1 MPLNTAMLW
10 RRVQRLARGSAP
22 PLHTLANETQVLCSE
37 EVLESPPAL
46 YRSGAL
52 ERVTALSP
60 WRHWDAEHAL
70 IRGGPTR
77 HAASTMHVVE
87 NVRVVDAHLYCGAA
101 KAQPG
106 FGAEP
111 IWLEGGHRHE
121 EIAEAQLV
129 TSAEGSHF
137 FGPYL
142 QCDLPL
148 ELIFPGD
155 TSQRTMITKPYEHA
169 DGYRQLLGLPPVPV
183 MRRAFVRRLTMFVDF
198 AQNTHKIARYRKLR
212 ATLRERLTPTTVAAP
227 AAAGVYLKRGRT
239 GEPRVLANED
249 RLCEF
254 LVARGFDIV
263 EPARLTAAEIAT
275 RTLDAPVVISV
286 EGSHLSHVIFSMSDR
301 GTMLVLQP
309 PDRFAMPYKE
319 YTDAVGMHFA
329 FVVGRPATDGFEI
342 GLDDLAA
349 TLDLVP

>member
-1 MPLNTAMLW
+1 MPLNTAMIW
-10 RRVQRLARGSAP
+10 RRAQRLVRGSQP
-22 PLHTLANETQVLCSE
+22 PLHALATETQVLCSE
-37 EVLESPPAL
+37 EILESPPAL
-46 YRSGAL
+46 YLPGAL

-60 WRHWDAEHAL
+60 WRNWDAEHAL
-70 IRGGPTR
+70 IRGGPMR

-87 NVRVVDAHLYCGAA
+87 NVRVVEAHLYCGAA
-101 KAQPG
+101 KSQPG

-111 IWLEGGHRHE
+111 LWLDGGHRHE

-142 QCDLPL
+142 QCDFPL

-155 TSQRTMITKPYEHA
+155 TRQRRMITKPYEHA
-169 DGYRQLLGLPPVPV
+169 DGYRQLFGLPAVPF

-198 AQNTHKIARYRKLR
+198 AQNTHKIARYHKLR
-212 ATLRERLTPTTVAAP
+212 AALRERLGARRAAP
-227 AAAGVYLKRGRT
+227 PAGVYLKRGRT
-239 GEPRVLANED
+239 GEPRLLANED

-254 LVARGFDIV
+254 LAGRGFDIV
-263 EPARLTAAEIAT
+263 EPSRLEAAEIAA

-286 EGSHLSHVIFSMSDR
+286 EGSHLSHVIFSMAGR

-319 YTDAVGMHFA
+319 YTDAVGMRFA
-329 FVVGRPATDGFEI
+329 FVVGRAATAGFEI
-342 GLDDLAA
+342 DLDDLAA